1 MTAMVILSLHV
12 CTTVNAAELNLD
24 DFPYKYY
31 YEIGATDSYS
41 NNYNYIVA
49 ISTHSLVDIGH
60 SGNYSYYALD
70 LNTRLK
76 YTISKSSS
84 HKYFGISASQNAN
97 VYILTYSSINGWE
110 LHLPWMMYGN
120 GNYIITWDITKTKFA
135 TTVPSGMPE
144 ITIKNIDEAI
154 KNVLNGTTQ
163 TTTEAQN
170 LQAGLATDYTS
181 YQNGDISPQTLQVSV
196 DNTVD
201 SLNNLNNNT
210 GNTLADLIAIQNG
223 LTYAQTVQDKINADE
238 IIATQTVT
246 ASVQTNIN
254 GYVTQANNAYSKFI
268 AGEITQ
274 SFAINYIQKQITN
287 LNNMIG
293 NQATTAADIAAVN
306 AAINTVQNTS
316 NSVHNYKELNKSI
329 SKKAQQSDTDELN
342 YINGLQSETTSQLQD
357 FAPSQTMN
365 SQQQTEVKNN
375 LLNLIWDNELI
386 KMILPLAGACMIICV
401 TLGIKYKL

>member
-1 MTAMVILSLHV
+1 MVISFPRV
-12 CTTVNAAELNLD
+12 CTTVDAADLNLD

-31 YEIGATDSYS
+31 YEISPNDSYI

-49 ISTHSLVDIGH
+49 ISTHSLVDISH
-60 SGNYSYYALD
+60 SGSYSYYALD

-76 YTISKSSS
+76 YTISRSTS
-84 HKYFGISASQNAN
+84 HKYFGISASNSAN

-110 LHLPWMMYGN
+110 LHLPWIMYGN
-120 GNYIITWDITKTKFA
+120 ESYIITWDITKSQFSN
-135 TTVPSGMPE
+135 TVPTGMPE
-144 ITIKNIDEAI
+144 ININNIDDSI
-154 KNVLNGTTQ
+154 QNVLNGTTQ

-170 LQAGLATDYTS
+170 LQAGLATDYSS
-181 YQNGDISPQTLQVSV
+181 YQNGDISSQTLQVSV
-196 DNTVD
+196 DNTVN
-201 SLNNLNNNT
+201 SLNTLNNNT
-210 GNTLADLIAIQNG
+210 GNTLADLIAVQNG

-246 ASVQTNIN
+246 PSVQTSIN

-268 AGEITQ
+268 EGSITQ
-274 SFAINYIQKQITN
+274 SYAISYIQKQIIR
-287 LNNMIG
+287 LNDMIG
-293 NQATTAADIAAVN
+293 NQATKAADIAAVN

-316 NSVHNYKELNKSI
+316 NSVHNYKELDKKI
-329 SKKAQQSDTDELN
+329 SKKAQQSDSDELN
-342 YINGLQSETTSQLQD
+342 YINNLQNETTSQLQD
-357 FAPSQTMN
+357 FAPSQKMN